1 MVGDGRLLE
10 ALLVQS
16 LQSIKVSYTRL
27 IVYLGGVMRPAT
39 LFYTSVALLA
49 AFAISGCG
57 SDRQLESISVTP
69 SSVANVKAASQVTFT
84 AAGQFNMSP
93 MTANPARVSWRA
105 VGPAIDPAGMNS
117 YSLTDQPF
125 TFTCPAPGMFTVT
138 AYAPTDPNTAADG
151 SVPSQVYQDLVT
163 SHSMSAEGGFVAA
176 TAQVTCV
183 P

>member
-1 MVGDGRLLE
+1 MKQVI
-10 ALLVQS
+10 LV
-16 LQSIKVSYTRL
+16 Y
-27 IVYLGGVMRPAT
+27 AT
-39 LFYTSVALLA
+39 LALLA
-49 AFAISGCG
+49 GFVMSGCG
-57 SDRQLESISVTP
+57 SDRRLESISVTP
-69 SSVANVKAASQVTFT
+69 SSAANVKAATQVTFT

-105 VGPAIDPAGMNS
+105 AGPAIDPAGMNS

-125 TFTCPAPGMFTVT
+125 MFTCPAPGVFTVT
-138 AYAPTDPNTAADG
+138 AYAPTNPNAAADG
-151 SVPSQVYQDLVT
+151 SVPAQVYQDLVT